1 MAYPEGFEVP
11 QDQGG
16 PGEGNP
22 VGGFGGNP
30 QKTQDARGDMSAQ
43 FVSGRVG
50 DETQKRPEPVSSKEA
65 VYRRRYASGTNR
77 LRSSSVSTRVRS

>member
-30 QKTQDARGDMSAQ
+30 QKTKMHTKPQ
-43 FVSGRVG
+43 FKV
-50 DETQKRPEPVSSKEA
+50 PVKPQ
-65 VYRRRYASGTNR
+65 
-77 LRSSSVSTRVRS
+77 